1 RADQALRLGQEAQ
14 TGQRGRHRAGA
25 GLRQADGG
33 GRVHGSRR
41 GKREQARGV
50 TTMSSADRADGAER
64 DRTPAGAA
72 EEDGRGSG
80 MEVAVVTGL
89 SGAGRSTAAKCLED
103 LGWFV
108 VDNLPPELISTM
120 VELGA
125 QSHGAIT
132 KVAVVMDV
140 RSRAFTDDLSS
151 VIKGLDMRGYKPRVL
166 FLEATD
172 AVLIRRFDQVRRG
185 HPMQGDGRLVD
196 GIGAERAL
204 LEPLRAEADLLLDTS
219 SLSVH
224 DLRAKIEDAFGTE
237 ASAQTR
243 VTVLSFGYKY
253 GLPMDSD
260 LVMDVRFLPNP
271 FWIPELRD
279 HSGLDTE
286 VRNYVLGQEGA
297 EEFLDRYHELLRLIG
312 AGYKR
317 EGKRYLTLAIGCTG
331 GKHRSV
337 AISEE
342 LANRLSK
349 E

>member
-1 RADQALRLGQEAQ
+1 MTETPEDHAQ
-14 TGQRGRHRAGA
+14 
-25 GLRQADGG
+25 
-33 GRVHGSRR
+33 
-41 GKREQARGV
+41 GV
-50 TTMSSADRADGAER
+50 
-64 DRTPAGAA
+64 
-72 EEDGRGSG
+72 
-80 MEVAVVTGL
+80 EVAVVTGL

-125 QSHGAIT
+125 KAQGAVT

-140 RSRAFTDDLSS
+140 RSRAFTEDLAS
-151 VIKGLDMRGYKPRVL
+151 IIRDLDASGYKPRVV

-172 AVLIRRFDQVRRG
+172 DVLVRRFEQVRRG
-185 HPMQGDGRLVD
+185 HPMQGDGRLID
-196 GIGAERAL
+196 GIKAERDL
-204 LEPLRAEADLLLDTS
+204 LGPLREDADLVLDTS
-219 SLSVH
+219 TLSVH
-224 DLRAKIEDAFGTE
+224 QLRAKIEDAFGSD
-237 ASAQTR
+237 ASATTK

-253 GLPMDSD
+253 GIPMDAD

-271 FWIPELRD
+271 FWIPELKDLTGRD
-279 HSGLDTE
+279 AD
-286 VRNYVLGQEGA
+286 VRNYVLTQEGA

-312 AGYKR
+312 AGYRR

-342 LANRLSK
+342 LSRRLADEDRMAVK
-349 E
+349 VVHRDLGRE

>member
-1 RADQALRLGQEAQ
+1 VNSDSE
-14 TGQRGRHRAGA
+14 T
-25 GLRQADGG
+25 G
-33 GRVHGSRR
+33 GRDIG
-41 GKREQARGV
+41 GEAR
-50 TTMSSADRADGAER
+50 T
-64 DRTPAGAA
+64 
-72 EEDGRGSG
+72 SG

-108 VDNLPPELISTM
+108 VDNLPPELIATM

-125 QSHGAIT
+125 QARGAIT

-151 VIKGLDMRGYKPRVL
+151 IIKDLDARGYKPRVL

-172 AVLIRRFDQVRRG
+172 AVLVRRFEQVRRG
-185 HPMQGDGRLVD
+185 HPMQGDGRLAD
-196 GIGAERAL
+196 GITAERAL
-204 LEPLRAEADLLLDTS
+204 LAPLREQADLVLETS
-219 SLSVH
+219 ALSVH

-237 ASAQTR
+237 SSTQTR

-279 HSGLDTE
+279 HTGLEGD
-286 VRNYVLGQEGA
+286 VRNYVLTQEGA

-317 EGKRYLTLAIGCTG
+317 EGKRYLTLAVGCTG

-342 LANRLSK
+342 LARRLSNEDGMAVK
-349 E
+349 VVHRDLGRE

>member
-1 RADQALRLGQEAQ
+1 MTDTE
-14 TGQRGRHRAGA
+14 
-25 GLRQADGG
+25 
-33 GRVHGSRR
+33 
-41 GKREQARGV
+41 ARG
-50 TTMSSADRADGAER
+50 ADA
-64 DRTPAGAA
+64 
-72 EEDGRGSG
+72 RGSG

-125 QSHGAIT
+125 QARGAIT
-132 KVAVVMDV
+132 RVAVVMDV

-151 VIKGLDMRGYKPRVL
+151 VIKDLDARGYKPRVL

-172 AVLIRRFDQVRRG
+172 PVLVRRFEQVRRG

-196 GIGAERAL
+196 GITAERAL
-204 LEPLRAEADLLLDTS
+204 LGPLREQADLVLDTS
-219 SLSVH
+219 ALSVH

-237 ASAQTR
+237 ASTQTR

-271 FWIPELRD
+271 FWIPELRE
-279 HSGLDTE
+279 HNGRE
-286 VRNYVLGQEGA
+286 PQVRDYVLGQEDA
-297 EEFLDRYHELLRLIG
+297 AEFLERYVDLVGIVGR
-312 AGYKR
+312 GYLR
-317 EGKRYLTLAIGCTG
+317 EGKGYMTLGVGCTG

-337 AISEE
+337 AMSED
-342 LANRLSK
+342 LARRLSQVVDADGK
-349 E
+349 LLYDVEVTHRDLGRE